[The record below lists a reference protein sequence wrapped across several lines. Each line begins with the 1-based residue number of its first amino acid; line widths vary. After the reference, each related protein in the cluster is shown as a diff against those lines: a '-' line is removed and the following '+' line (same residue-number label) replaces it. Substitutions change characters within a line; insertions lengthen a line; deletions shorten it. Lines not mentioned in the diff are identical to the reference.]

1 MSTLYEDNVRG
12 MLEEKRRRLEELVLE
27 AKRLEEEV
35 TQPNKEEMEER
46 SDSIDLLNRLR
57 YQIYELEQE
66 IHVLEMLYE
75 NYSFSTGAF
84 RRTKGA
90 RKVR

>member
-35 TQPNKEEMEER
+35 TQPNKEMEER
-46 SDSIDLLNRLR
+46 SDSIDLLNRLK

>member
-35 TQPNKEEMEER
+35 TQPNKEMEER
-46 SDSIDLLNRLR
+46 SDNIDLLNRLK